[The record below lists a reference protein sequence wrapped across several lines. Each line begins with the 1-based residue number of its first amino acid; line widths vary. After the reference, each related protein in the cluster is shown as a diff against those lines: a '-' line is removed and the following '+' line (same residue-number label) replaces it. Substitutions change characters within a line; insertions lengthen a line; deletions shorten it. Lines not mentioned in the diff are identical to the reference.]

1 MGKLRFIIM
10 LCLSATLFPGHIY
23 PAGVADSVDVLMQ
36 LAGNIH
42 QFNKHFPQEKVF
54 LHFDNTAY
62 FQGEVIWFKA
72 FVTHASTL
80 QRAPSKVL
88 YVDLLSPEGIVIEQQ
103 KLKVVAG
110 QCDGAF
116 PLIDAS
122 TSQSRS
128 LRGMIAYP
136 SGYYEIRAYTQNML
150 DFSPEAFFSRV
161 FPVLS
166 KPAKDG
172 DYASGVIVEP
182 VEELL
187 ELEPIRG
194 EENLGNRD
202 IIVDFYP
209 EGGSLIRGLPGNVA
223 FKATDN
229 SGVGLEGVLTLSD
242 GTIKAETVHD
252 GMGSFVTVPSQ
263 TAETVIFTDV
273 DGNRRRFRLPSAEK
287 SGYSMI
293 LSADDN
299 ASIGAKIYRTIDRTE
314 DELGLSVI
322 CRGEL
327 VHFSKVRGADS
338 VSLDIETTDWPVGVC
353 RITLYNKSGE
363 ILSSRSLFN
372 SNSLFAPP
380 SITVDTDSL
389 TRRPFGYSV
398 LGFNLVD
405 RDGNPIRDRFCLS
418 VRDAADYGN
427 GSSDNLMVNLLLS
440 SDLKGYIRNPDFYL
454 EKDDSLHRRAL
465 DLLTL
470 VQGWERYEWKVMT
483 GQTDFRERYRVEEQL
498 NVNGMILSH
507 AKRAPVADVDVLAT
521 VTPYD
526 DKTSFE
532 SFKYTTDST
541 GYFGFNLSDFYNSA
555 RLSLRLVT
563 HKRNGKVKYE
573 TGTRIQLDRVH
584 VPEPRK
590 IEAAE
595 KNLKKMIPVFSD
607 FNSDADERS
616 SSNDTLPLVI
626 EVDEGILLD
635 EVDITAKR
643 QFVDYDTYRAWDVAR
658 ETELQLDKGE
668 YTTDLYGYLLELGYH
683 FSYPVIYYVH
693 FKDRVPYASETPLT
707 LDMMNIKSV
716 LVYDKPMYRSHII
729 TLTPLLNEQA
739 NRQLD
744 LNYFLEAQTDISRY
758 YLVDVLLKEPHLQPT
773 KKDMRNLS
781 ERATSVQGFSMPVAF
796 YSPSYPDG
804 PVTGDVDYRRTL
816 YWNPNVITDEEG
828 YARVEFYNNSY
839 SRNFK
844 LTGAGITASGTPYVL
859 DTGF

>member
-1 MGKLRFIIM
+1 
-10 LCLSATLFPGHIY
+10 
-23 PAGVADSVDVLMQ
+23 MQ

-182 VEELL
+182 VKELL

-380 SITVDTDSL
+380 SITVNTDSL

-398 LGFNLVD
+398 LGLNLVD

-440 SDLKGYIRNPDFYL
+440 SDLKGYIRNPDFYM

>member
-1 MGKLRFIIM
+1 
-10 LCLSATLFPGHIY
+10 
-23 PAGVADSVDVLMQ
+23 
-36 LAGNIH
+36 
-42 QFNKHFPQEKVF
+42 
-54 LHFDNTAY
+54 
-62 FQGEVIWFKA
+62 
-72 FVTHASTL
+72 
-80 QRAPSKVL
+80 
-88 YVDLLSPEGIVIEQQ
+88 
-103 KLKVVAG
+103 
-110 QCDGAF
+110 
-116 PLIDAS
+116 
-122 TSQSRS
+122 
-128 LRGMIAYP
+128 
-136 SGYYEIRAYTQNML
+136 
-150 DFSPEAFFSRV
+150 
-161 FPVLS
+161 
-166 KPAKDG
+166 
-172 DYASGVIVEP
+172 
-182 VEELL
+182 
-187 ELEPIRG
+187 
-194 EENLGNRD
+194 
-202 IIVDFYP
+202 
-209 EGGSLIRGLPGNVA
+209 
-223 FKATDN
+223 
-229 SGVGLEGVLTLSD
+229 
-242 GTIKAETVHD
+242 
-252 GMGSFVTVPSQ
+252 
-263 TAETVIFTDV
+263 
-273 DGNRRRFRLPSAEK
+273 
-287 SGYSMI
+287 
-293 LSADDN
+293 
-299 ASIGAKIYRTIDRTE
+299 
-314 DELGLSVI
+314 
-322 CRGEL
+322 
-327 VHFSKVRGADS
+327 
-338 VSLDIETTDWPVGVC
+338 
-353 RITLYNKSGE
+353 
-363 ILSSRSLFN
+363 
-372 SNSLFAPP
+372 
-380 SITVDTDSL
+380 
-389 TRRPFGYSV
+389 
-398 LGFNLVD
+398 
-405 RDGNPIRDRFCLS
+405 

>member
-1 MGKLRFIIM
+1 MGKLRSIIM

-23 PAGVADSVDVLMQ
+23 PAGAADSVDVLMQ

-172 DYASGVIVEP
+172 DYASGVIIEP
-182 VEELL
+182 VKELL

-299 ASIGAKIYRTIDRTE
+299 ASIEAKIYRTIDRTE

-398 LGFNLVD
+398 LGLNLVD

-454 EKDDSLHRRAL
+454 EKNDSLHRRAL

-573 TGTRIQLDRVH
+573 TGARIQLDRIH

-607 FNSDADERS
+607 FNADADERS

-781 ERATSVQGFSMPVAF
+781 ERVTSVQGFSMPVAF